1 MHSRRQILLGLTG
14 LASVTGLATAP
25 TALWAANTGYALDLD
40 TTDVGFEFCI
50 NGIWQTGSMPITS
63 SSIDLDPNRL
73 DATRVSVSL
82 NAAAA
87 KTGFILA
94 TRAMTGPEVLDVA
107 RFPSISFTSRRI
119 ILGPRGRLSG
129 GAQIIGD
136 LTLRGVTRP
145 ITLEAELYRPIGS
158 APNDLSR
165 LDFNLSGSLS
175 RAAYGASGFT
185 TLVKDTVRLTIR
197 ASIQQVD

>member
-14 LASVTGLATAP
+14 IAGLATTPAS
-25 TALWAANTGYALDLD
+25 LWAANTGYALDLD
-40 TTDVGFEFCI
+40 ATKVGFEFCI
-50 NGIWQTGSMPITS
+50 NGIWQTGSMPIVS
-63 SSIDLDPNRL
+63 SSIDLNPNRL
-73 DATRVSVSL
+73 DATKVSVSL

-107 RFPSISFTSRRI
+107 RFPTISFTSRRI
-119 ILGPRGRLSG
+119 LLGPRGRLSG

-145 ITLEAELYRPIGS
+145 ITLEAELYRPAGS
-158 APNDLSR
+158 APDDLSR

-175 RAAYGASGFT
+175 RATYGASGFPG
-185 TLVKDTVRLTIR
+185 LVKDTVRLTIR
-197 ASIQQVD
+197 ASIRQVE

>member
-1 MHSRRQILLGLTG
+1 MQSRRQILLGLTG
-14 LASVTGLATAP
+14 FAGFTGFAADP
-25 TALWAANTGYALDLD
+25 AALWAANTGYALDLD
-40 TTDVGFEFCI
+40 ATKIGFEFCI
-50 NGIWQTGSMPITS
+50 NGIWQTGSMPITHS
-63 SSIDLDPNRL
+63 SLDLDPNRL

-82 NAAAA
+82 NARAA

-119 ILGPRGRLSG
+119 LLGPEGRLSG

-145 ITLEAELYRPIGS
+145 ITLEAELYRPAGS

-175 RAAYGASGFT
+175 RAAYGASGFP

-197 ASIQQVD
+197 ASIRQVD